1 MEPIGYIMIII
12 GAATLAH
19 YFVKLVE
26 VLER

>member
-1 MEPIGYIMIII
+1 MEPICYIMIII

-19 YFVKLVE
+19 YFIKLVE